1 MLRRPF
7 RLLPPTRVAIVLGV
21 LLAALASGTARGAT
35 AIQVH
40 GLSPYPNPGA
50 CHGADQSGTLFVN
63 SEVEPWLGDNDNPAL
78 TADPDSLI
86 GTWQQDR
93 FSSGGSS
100 GLLVGYSHD
109 GGTSW
114 TVPPLAD
121 QPAITNCQDPDN
133 SGTNSDWERATDPWS
148 DISPNGDMW
157 FMSLSFND
165 TRNLR
170 NAMLVSKSED
180 GGAHWTEPVTLIDDA
195 NPHVFN
201 DKNSLTS
208 DPNDSNL
215 VYAVWDRLVFPNERT
230 QGQAFEHAF
239 AFTGPT
245 YFSKTENG
253 TDDDGGDW
261 TTRKILDLG
270 RNDQTIANQIAVLP
284 REEGVTE
291 STLINVFDWIHNDN
305 KHGRKGEKI
314 SAMWST
320 DSGDTW
326 SDPVV
331 IDPIAAAVVRDTD
344 PDGAPCP
351 EMLGHKFDPYICRLR
366 TGDGIPDIAVD
377 PRDGTAYVVW
387 QDGGPEGKVQIQ
399 LAKSTDHG
407 QTWTNL
413 GVVNTVGS
421 TDAHTPSVEINAD
434 GTVAVTYYDFR
445 FNDINSTDGLE
456 TAHWIRRSTDGGASF
471 GPDELLGTTFDTR
484 KAPYALGYFL
494 GDYDGLGSVGTTFTP
509 FWTSTQGSTAGK
521 PVLDGGVDTADRT
534 NVFAALVP

>member
-1 MLRRPF
+1 MHRG
-7 RLLPPTRVAIVLGV
+7 AIVT
-21 LLAALASGTARGAT
+21 LAVALAGLAPGAAHAAT
-35 AIQVH
+35 ATQVH
-40 GLSPYPNPGA
+40 GLSPYPNPGG
-50 CHGADQSGTLFVN
+50 CHGAAQSGTLFVN
-63 SEVEPWLGDNDNPAL
+63 SEVEPWLGANDNPTAA
-78 TADPDSLI
+78 ADPDALI

-100 GLLVGYSHD
+100 GLLVAYSRD

-121 QPAITNCQDPDN
+121 QPAISNCQDPDN
-133 SGTNSDWERATDPWS
+133 SSTKSDWERATDPWS

-157 FMSLSFND
+157 FLSLSFND

-170 NAMLVSKSED
+170 NAVLASKSED
-180 GGAHWTEPVTLIDDA
+180 GGAHWTDPVTLIDDA

-201 DKNSLTS
+201 DKTSLTA

-245 YFSKTENG
+245 YLSKTENG
-253 TDDDGGDW
+253 ANDNGGTW

-270 RNDQTIANQIAVLP
+270 RNDQTISNQIAVLP
-284 REEGVTE
+284 RTGGQTE

-305 KHGRKGEKI
+305 KGGRKGQKI

-331 IDPIAAAVVRDTD
+331 IDPIAGAVPLDRD

-351 EMLGHKFDPYICRLR
+351 ETIGHKFDPYVCRLR
-366 TGDGIPDIAVD
+366 TGDGVPDIAVD
-377 PRDGTAYVVW
+377 PADGTAYVVW
-387 QDGGPEGKVQIQ
+387 QDGGPGGIVQIL

-407 QTWTNL
+407 QNWSQPV
-413 GVVNTVGS
+413 VVNTVAS
-421 TDAHTPSVEINAD
+421 TDAHTPSVEVDED
-434 GTVAVTYYDFR
+434 GNVAVTYYDYR
-445 FNDINSTDGLE
+445 FNDVNSTDGLE
-456 TAHWIRRSTDGGASF
+456 TAHWIRRSSNGGASF
-471 GPDELLGTTFDTR
+471 GPDEMLGATFDTR
-484 KAPYALGYFL
+484 RAPYALGYFL
-494 GDYDGLGSVGTTFTP
+494 GDYDGLASVDTAFKP

-521 PVLDGGVDTADRT
+521 PVLSGGVDSADRT
-534 NVFAALVP
+534 NVFAASTP

>member
-1 MLRRPF
+1 MRRG
-7 RLLPPTRVAIVLGV
+7 AIVLGLV
-21 LLAALASGTARGAT
+21 LAGLAAGTAQAVP
-35 AIQVH
+35 ANFVH
-40 GLSPYPNPGA
+40 GMSPYPNPGG
-50 CHGADQSGTLFVN
+50 CHGAAQSGTLFVN
-63 SEVEPWLGDNDNPAL
+63 SEVEPLVGDNDSPDAVGS
-78 TADPDSLI
+78 TDSLI

-100 GLLVGYSHD
+100 GLLVAFSHN
-109 GGTSW
+109 GGLSW
-114 TVPPLAD
+114 VVPPLSA
-121 QPAITNCQDPDN
+121 QPAISNCQDPDN
-133 SGTNSDWERATDPWS
+133 TGANSDWERATDPWT

-201 DKNSLTS
+201 DKNTLTA
-208 DPNDSNL
+208 DPNDSDL

-230 QGQAFEHAF
+230 QGDSSALHAAAFK
-239 AFTGPT
+239 GPT
-245 YFSKTENG
+245 YLSSTENG

-261 TTRKILDLG
+261 VTRKILDLG
-270 RNDQTIANQIAVLP
+270 RNDQTIGNQIAVLP
-284 REEGVTE
+284 RAAGETE

-331 IDPIAAAVVRDTD
+331 IDPIAGAALFDTD

-351 EMLGHKFDPYICRLR
+351 EQLGNKNAPYICRLR
-366 TGDGIPDIAVD
+366 TGDGIADIAVD
-377 PRDGTAYVVW
+377 MNDGTAYVVW
-387 QDGGPEGKVQIQ
+387 QDGGPNGNVVIR

-407 QTWTNL
+407 QSWTQM
-413 GVVNTVGS
+413 GVVNTVPS
-421 TDAHTPSVEINAD
+421 TDAHTPSVEVD
-434 GTVAVTYYDFR
+434 EFGEVAVSYYDYR
-445 FNDINSTDGLE
+445 FNEVNSDDGLA
-456 TAHWIRRSTDGGASF
+456 TTHWIRRSSDGGASF
-471 GPDELLGTTFDTR
+471 GLDEMLGETFDTR
-484 KAPYALGYFL
+484 KAPYAIGYFL
-494 GDYDGLGSVGTTFTP
+494 GDYDGLASIGDSFEP
-509 FWTSTQGSTAGK
+509 FWISTEGSTAPK
-521 PVLDGGVDTADRT
+521 PVLNGGVDTADRT
-534 NVFAALVP
+534 NVFSAFVP

>member
-1 MLRRPF
+1 MRRG
-7 RLLPPTRVAIVLGV
+7 AIVLGL
-21 LLAALASGTARGAT
+21 LLAVVTAGSAQAAPAT
-35 AIQVH
+35 KVH
-40 GLSPYPNPGA
+40 GLSPYPNPGG
-50 CHGADQSGTLFVN
+50 CHGAVQSGTLFVN
-63 SEVEPWLGDNDNPAL
+63 SEVEPWVGDNDNPIAD
-78 TADPDSLI
+78 ADPDSLI

-100 GLLVGYSHD
+100 GLLVGYTHD
-109 GGTSW
+109 GGVSW
-114 TVPPLAD
+114 IVPPLSA

-170 NAMLVSKSED
+170 NAMLVSKSEN
-180 GGAHWTEPVTLIDDA
+180 GGASWTEPVTLIDDA

-201 DKNSLTS
+201 DKNSLTA
-208 DPNDSNL
+208 DPNDSDL
-215 VYAVWDRLVFPNERT
+215 VYAVWDRLVFPNERS
-230 QGQAFEHAF
+230 QGDSSALHAA

-245 YFSKTENG
+245 YLSKTVNG

-270 RNDQTIANQIAVLP
+270 TNDQTIANQIAVLP
-284 REEGVTE
+284 RTAGQTE

-305 KHGRKGEKI
+305 QQGRKGEKI

-331 IDPIAAAVVRDTD
+331 IDPIAGAAPLDRD

-351 EMLGHKFDPYICRLR
+351 EQIGHKFDPYACRLR
-366 TGDGIPDIAVD
+366 TGDGVPDVAVD
-377 PRDGTAYVVW
+377 PITGTAYVAW
-387 QDGGPEGKVQIQ
+387 QDGGPNGNVVIR

-407 QTWTNL
+407 QSWDQL
-413 GVVNTVGS
+413 GVVNTVPA
-421 TDAHTPSVEINAD
+421 TDAHTPSVEVD
-434 GTVAVTYYDFR
+434 GDGNVAVTYYDFR
-445 FNDINSTDGLE
+445 FNDLNSTDGLE
-456 TAHWIRRSTDGGASF
+456 TAHWIRRSATGGESF

-494 GDYDGLGSVGTTFTP
+494 GDYDGLGSVGTAFKP
-509 FWTSTQGSTAGK
+509 FWTSTQGSTAGQ

-534 NVFAALVP
+534 NVFSASTP

>member
-1 MLRRPF
+1 MHRAAMVPLA
-7 RLLPPTRVAIVLGV
+7 VALVGLV
-21 LLAALASGTARGAT
+21 AGTAHAAAAT
-35 AIQVH
+35 QVH
-40 GLSPYPNPGA
+40 GLSPYPNPGG
-50 CHGADQSGTLFVN
+50 CHGALQSGTLFVN
-63 SEVEPWLGDNDNPAL
+63 SEVEPWLGDNDNPSGA
-78 TADPDSLI
+78 ADLDALI

-100 GLLVGYSHD
+100 GLLVAYSNN
-109 GGTSW
+109 GGASW

-121 QPAITNCQDPDN
+121 QPAISNCQDADS
-133 SGTNSDWERATDPWS
+133 SGGNSDWERATDPWS

-165 TRNLR
+165 TRDLR

-201 DKNSLTS
+201 DKNSLTA

-215 VYAVWDRLVFPNERT
+215 VYAIWDRLVFPNERT
-230 QGQAFEHAF
+230 QGQAFEHAA
-239 AFTGPT
+239 AFSGPT

-261 TTRKILDLG
+261 STRRILDLG

-284 REEGVTE
+284 RTSGQSE

-305 KHGRKGEKI
+305 RGGRQGEKI

-331 IDPIAAAVVRDTD
+331 IDPIAGAAPRDRD

-351 EMLGHKFDPYICRLR
+351 ETIGHKFDPYVCRLR
-366 TGDGIPDIAVD
+366 TGDGVADIAVD
-377 PRDGTAYVVW
+377 PNDGTAYVVW
-387 QDGGPEGKVQIQ
+387 QDGGPGGRVQIL

-407 QTWTNL
+407 QSWSQL
-413 GVVNTVGS
+413 GVVNTVAS
-421 TDAHTPSVEINAD
+421 TDAHTPSVEVDED
-434 GTVAVTYYDFR
+434 GDVAVTYYDYR
-445 FNDINSTDGLE
+445 FNDVNSNDGLE
-456 TAHWIRRSTDGGASF
+456 TAHWIRRSTNDGASF
-471 GPDELLGTTFDTR
+471 GADEILGTTFDTR

-494 GDYDGLGSVGTTFTP
+494 GDYDGLASVGTAFRP

-521 PVLDGGVDTADRT
+521 PVLSGGVDTADRT
-534 NVFAALVP
+534 NVFVASTP

>member
-1 MLRRPF
+1 MRRG
-7 RLLPPTRVAIVLGV
+7 AIVLGM
-21 LLAALASGTARGAT
+21 LLTVVTASSAQAAPAT
-35 AIQVH
+35 QVH
-40 GLSPYPNPGA
+40 GLSPYPNPGG
-50 CHGADQSGTLFVN
+50 CHGAVQSGTLFVN
-63 SEVEPWLGDNDNPAL
+63 SEVEPWVGDNDNP
-78 TADPDSLI
+78 TGDADPDSLI

-100 GLLVGYSHD
+100 GLLVAYSHD
-109 GGTSW
+109 GGASW
-114 TVPPLAD
+114 TLPPLSA

-180 GGAHWTEPVTLIDDA
+180 GGANWTEPVTLIDDA

-201 DKNSLTS
+201 DKNSLTA
-208 DPNDSNL
+208 DPNDSDL
-215 VYAVWDRLVFPNERT
+215 VYAIWDRLVFPNERS
-230 QGQAFEHAF
+230 QGDSSALHAA

-245 YFSKTENG
+245 YLSKTVNG

-270 RNDQTIANQIAVLP
+270 TNDQTIANQIAVLP
-284 REEGVTE
+284 RTAGQTE

-305 KHGRKGEKI
+305 QQGRKGEKI

-331 IDPIAAAVVRDTD
+331 IDPIAGAAPLDRD

-351 EMLGHKFDPYICRLR
+351 EQIGHKFDPYVCRLR
-366 TGDGIPDIAVD
+366 TGDGVPDVAVD
-377 PRDGTAYVVW
+377 PITGTAYVAW
-387 QDGGPEGKVQIQ
+387 QDGGPDGNVVIR

-407 QTWTNL
+407 QSWDQL
-413 GVVNTVGS
+413 GVVSTVPA
-421 TDAHTPSVEINAD
+421 TDAHTPSVEVD
-434 GTVAVTYYDFR
+434 GDGNVAVTYYDFR
-445 FNDINSTDGLE
+445 FNDINSIDGLE
-456 TAHWIRRSTDGGASF
+456 TAHWIRRSAAGGESF
-471 GPDELLGTTFDTR
+471 GPDELLGATFDTR

-494 GDYDGLGSVGTTFTP
+494 GDYDGLGSSGTAFKP

-534 NVFAALVP
+534 NVFSASTP

>member
-1 MLRRPF
+1 MRCGL
-7 RLLPPTRVAIVLGV
+7 IVTMSF
-21 LLAALASGTARGAT
+21 ALAGLGAGTAHAAAAT
-35 AIQVH
+35 QVS

-50 CHGADQSGTLFVN
+50 CHGAPQTGTLYVN
-63 SEVEPWLGDNDNPAL
+63 SEVEPWVGDNDNPAV

-100 GLLVGYSHD
+100 GLLVAYSHD
-109 GGTSW
+109 GGASW
-114 TVPPLAD
+114 TMPPLAN

-165 TRNLR
+165 TRDLH

-180 GGAHWTEPVTLIDDA
+180 GGATWSEPVTLIDDA

-201 DKNSLTS
+201 DKNSLTA
-208 DPNDSNL
+208 DPNDSDL

-230 QGQAFEHAF
+230 QGEAFEHAA
-239 AFTGPT
+239 AFYGPT

-253 TDDDGGDW
+253 TDNDGGDW

-270 RNDQTIANQIAVLP
+270 RNDQTIANQIDVLP
-284 REEGVTE
+284 RTAGQTE
-291 STLINVFDWIHNDN
+291 STLVNVFDWIHNDN
-305 KHGRKGEKI
+305 KSGRKGEKI

-326 SDPVV
+326 SAPVV
-331 IDPIAAAVVRDTD
+331 IDPIANAVVRDRD

-351 EMLGHKFDPYICRLR
+351 EQIGHKFDPYICRLR
-366 TGDGIPDIAVD
+366 TGDGVADIAVD
-377 PRDGTAYVVW
+377 RSTGSATGTAYVVW
-387 QDGGPEGKVQIQ
+387 QDGGENGNVVIR

-407 QTWTNL
+407 QTWTQL
-413 GVVNTVGS
+413 GIVNAVPT
-421 TDAHTPSVEINAD
+421 TDAHTPSVEVDAAGN
-434 GTVAVTYYDFR
+434 VAVTYYDFR
-445 FNDINSTDGLE
+445 FNDLNAGDGLE
-456 TAHWIRRSTDGGASF
+456 TAHWIRRSPDGGATF
-471 GPDELLGTTFDTR
+471 GADELLGTTFDTR

-494 GDYDGLGSVGTTFTP
+494 GDYDGLGSVGTAFKP

-521 PVLDGGVDTADRT
+521 PVLTGGVDTADRT
-534 NVFAALVP
+534 NVFAASTP

>member
-1 MLRRPF
+1 MRRG
-7 RLLPPTRVAIVLGV
+7 AIVLGL
-21 LLAALASGTARGAT
+21 LLAVVTAGSAKAAPAT
-35 AIQVH
+35 QVH
-40 GLSPYPNPGA
+40 GLSPYPNPGG
-50 CHGADQSGTLFVN
+50 CHGAVQSGTLFVN
-63 SEVEPWLGDNDNPAL
+63 SEMEPWVGDNDNPTA

-100 GLLVGYSHD
+100 GLLVAYSHD
-109 GGTSW
+109 GGVSW
-114 TVPPLAD
+114 IVPPLSA

-180 GGAHWTEPVTLIDDA
+180 GGASWTEPVTLIDDA

-201 DKNSLTS
+201 DKNSLTA
-208 DPNDSNL
+208 DPNNSDL
-215 VYAVWDRLVFPNERT
+215 VYAIWDRLVFPNERS
-230 QGQAFEHAF
+230 QGDSSALHAA

-245 YFSKTENG
+245 YLSKTVNG

-261 TTRKILDLG
+261 TTTKILDLG
-270 RNDQTIANQIAVLP
+270 ANDQTIANQIAILP
-284 REEGVTE
+284 RTAGQTE

-305 KHGRKGEKI
+305 KQGRKGEKI

-331 IDPIAAAVVRDTD
+331 IDPIAGAVPLDRD

-351 EMLGHKFDPYICRLR
+351 EQIGHKFDPYVCRLR
-366 TGDGIPDIAVD
+366 TSDGGPDVAVD
-377 PRDGTAYVVW
+377 PITGTAYVAW
-387 QDGGPEGKVQIQ
+387 QDGGPDGKVVIR

-407 QTWTNL
+407 QSWDQL
-413 GVVNTVGS
+413 GVVNTIPS
-421 TDAHTPSVEINAD
+421 TDAHTPSVEVD
-434 GTVAVTYYDFR
+434 EEGTVAVTYYDFR
-445 FNDINSTDGLE
+445 FNDVNSTDGLE
-456 TAHWIRRSTDGGASF
+456 TAHWIRRSATGGESF

-494 GDYDGLGSVGTTFTP
+494 GDYDGLGSAGTAFKP

-534 NVFAALVP
+534 NVFSASTP

>member
-1 MLRRPF
+1 MRRSVIA
-7 RLLPPTRVAIVLGV
+7 LGAVLAG
-21 LLAALASGTARGAT
+21 LTATSAQAAPAT
-35 AIQVH
+35 QVH
-40 GLSPYPNPGA
+40 GLSPYPNPGG
-50 CHGADQSGTLFVN
+50 CHGAVQSGTLFVN
-63 SEVEPWLGDNDNPAL
+63 SEVEPWVGDNDNP
-78 TADPDSLI
+78 TGDADPDSLI

-100 GLLVGYSHD
+100 GLLVAYSHD
-109 GGTSW
+109 GGVSW
-114 TVPPLAD
+114 IVPPLSA

-133 SGTNSDWERATDPWS
+133 IGTNSDWERATDPWS

-165 TRNLR
+165 TRDLR

-180 GGAHWTEPVTLIDDA
+180 GGASWTEPVTLIDDA

-201 DKNSLTS
+201 DKNSLTA
-208 DPNDSNL
+208 DPNDSDL
-215 VYAVWDRLVFPNERT
+215 VYAIWDRLVFPNERS
-230 QGQAFEHAF
+230 QGDSSALHAA

-245 YFSKTENG
+245 YLSKTVNG

-270 RNDQTIANQIAVLP
+270 ANDQTIANQIAVLP
-284 REEGVTE
+284 RTAGQTE

-305 KHGRKGEKI
+305 KQGRKGEKI
-314 SAMWST
+314 SAIWST

-331 IDPIAAAVVRDTD
+331 IDPIAGAAPLDRD

-351 EMLGHKFDPYICRLR
+351 EQLGHKFDPYVCRLR
-366 TGDGIPDIAVD
+366 TGDGVPDVAVD
-377 PRDGTAYVVW
+377 PITGTAYVAW
-387 QDGGPEGKVQIQ
+387 QDGGPDGNVVVR

-407 QTWTNL
+407 QSWDQL
-413 GVVNTVGS
+413 GVVNTVPA
-421 TDAHTPSVEINAD
+421 TDAHTPSVEVD
-434 GTVAVTYYDFR
+434 GEGNVAVTYYDFR
-445 FNDINSTDGLE
+445 FNDVNSTDGLE
-456 TAHWIRRSTDGGASF
+456 TAHWIRRSATGGESF

-494 GDYDGLGSVGTTFTP
+494 GDYDGLASIGASFEP
-509 FWTSTQGSTAGK
+509 FWISTQGSTAAK
-521 PVLDGGVDTADRT
+521 PVLDGGVDFADRT
-534 NVFAALVP
+534 NVFSAFVP

>member
-1 MLRRPF
+1 MRCR
-7 RLLPPTRVAIVLGV
+7 TIVTT
-21 LLAALASGTARGAT
+21 ALALVALGA
-35 AIQVH
+35 ASAQAAPALQVH

-50 CHGADQSGTLFVN
+50 CHGAPQTGTLYVN
-63 SEVEPWLGDNDNPAL
+63 SEVEPWVGDNDMPDV
-78 TADPDSLI
+78 TADPDALV

-100 GLLVGYSHD
+100 GLLVAYSHD
-109 GGTSW
+109 GGASW
-114 TVPPLAD
+114 TVPPLSD
-121 QPAITNCQDPDN
+121 QPDITNCQDPDN
-133 SGTNSDWERATDPWS
+133 SGVNSDWERATDPWT

-180 GGAHWTEPVTLIDDA
+180 GGAHWTQPVSLIDDP

-201 DKNSLTS
+201 DKNSLTA
-208 DPNDSNL
+208 DPNDSDL
-215 VYAVWDRLVFPNERT
+215 VYAIWDRLVFPNERT
-230 QGQAFEHAF
+230 QGDAFLHAA
-239 AFTGPT
+239 AFKGPT

-253 TDDDGGDW
+253 TDNDGGDW

-270 RNDQTIANQIAVLP
+270 QNDQTIANQIAVLP
-284 REEGVTE
+284 RMTGETE

-305 KHGRKGEKI
+305 KQGRKGEKI

-331 IDPIAAAVVRDTD
+331 IDPIANAVVRDRD

-351 EMLGHKFDPYICRLR
+351 AEVAHKFAPYVCPLR
-366 TGDGIPDIAVD
+366 TGDGVADIAID
-377 PRDGTAYVVW
+377 PNTHAAYVVW
-387 QDGGPEGKVQIQ
+387 QDGGETGKVVIR

-407 QTWTNL
+407 QHWTQL
-413 GVVNTVGS
+413 GTVNGDPD
-421 TDAHTPSVEINAD
+421 TDAHTPSVAVADD

-445 FNDINSTDGLE
+445 FNDVDSTDGLE
-456 TAHWIRRSTDGGASF
+456 TAHWIRTSSDGGANF
-471 GPDELLGTTFDTR
+471 GADELLGTTFDTR

-494 GDYDGLGSVGTTFTP
+494 GDYDGLASTGTVFEP

-521 PVLDGGVDTADRT
+521 PVLNGGVDTADRT
-534 NVFAALVP
+534 NVFAAMP